1 MQKSSFSSRAF
12 DGKLRDELLIVTIVS
27 ASFIRTFWY
36 HRFASSPPGAPPAN
50 YERIAFSN
58 RARLVKGVGVFNTAR
73 SLRPNTV
80 SAEPMW
86 HCVCSRPSSRE
97 THKHN
102 VDANNEST
110 TNINHN
116 KVVDVLVVDK
126 YEKTTVSAC
135 YSFNKYLC
143 L

>member
-1 MQKSSFSSRAF
+1 MCHTRGDSSTRELSDIKAAAAAPAGSAVFAIPSR
-12 DGKLRDELLIVTIVS
+12 D
-27 ASFIRTFWY
+27 
-36 HRFASSPPGAPPAN
+36 
-50 YERIAFSN
+50 
-58 RARLVKGVGVFNTAR
+58 
-73 SLRPNTV
+73 
-80 SAEPMW
+80 
-86 HCVCSRPSSRE
+86 

-110 TNINHN
+110 TNINNN